1 MGAALALEGSGRLP
15 VAVLGDGDFLM
26 GGTAVWTAAH
36 YRLPLL
42 IVVANNSFFYNDVV
56 HQGRIAGQRQRPAR
70 NSWIGQAISD
80 PDPDLPAFARSLGFH
95 AADQVRDRSALSAAL
110 AAAASVARSGQCVLV
125 DVRVRPD
132 GYALMREI
140 TVGVVA
146 PAYVNVPL
154 WVAQERGFLERRGL
168 RAAERIL
175 GTTHGVTNALR
186 HGEVDIALTAPE
198 GSIADAVAG
207 GPLRVVA
214 GLIDRPPLSMI
225 AIPRHRRFS
234 DLRGG
239 RIGTSSL
246 TEGTRHVAE
255 RMLAAHGL
263 TYPADYDFALEG
275 SHVERWKALQA
286 GTIDAALQ
294 MIPYD
299 DIATDAGFTNLG
311 PVTEEFALNAVC
323 ARFPAERAVLT
334 AFLQALAEAAEWFR
348 GNIGESATI
357 AAARTSIEPR
367 YALRACQALAAG
379 GVIPRDLRSGPG
391 ALAAAVGALRS
402 SGLIPTT
409 LLSGAGPDP
418 IAAAVDYSY
427 L

>member
-1 MGAALALEGSGRLP
+1 
-15 VAVLGDGDFLM
+15 
-26 GGTAVWTAAH
+26 
-36 YRLPLL
+36 
-42 IVVANNSFFYNDVV
+42 
-56 HQGRIAGQRQRPAR
+56 
-70 NSWIGQAISD
+70 
-80 PDPDLPAFARSLGFH
+80 
-95 AADQVRDRSALSAAL
+95 
-110 AAAASVARSGQCVLV
+110 
-125 DVRVRPD
+125 
-132 GYALMREI
+132 MREI

-168 RAAERIL
+168 SATERIL
-175 GTTHGVTNALR
+175 GSTHGVTNALR
-186 HGEVDIALTAPE
+186 DREVDIALTAPE

-214 GLIDRPPLSMI
+214 GLTDRPPLSMI
-225 AIPRHRRFS
+225 ALPRHHDFG

-255 RMLAAHGL
+255 RMLAAHDL
-263 TYPADYDFALEG
+263 SYPADYDFALEG

-299 DIATDAGFTNLG
+299 TMAVDAGFTNLG

-323 ARFPAERAVLT
+323 IRLPAERAELT
-334 AFLQALAEAAEWFR
+334 PFLQALAEAAEWFR
-348 GNIGESATI
+348 GHVAESADI
-357 AAARTSIEPR
+357 AAKRTSIEPR
-367 YALRACQALAAG
+367 YALRACQALAAD
-379 GVIPRDLRSGPG
+379 GVIPGDLRSSPG
-391 ALAAAVGALRS
+391 ALAAVTGALRS
-402 SGLIPTT
+402 SGLIPAEAPEP
-409 LLSGAGPDP
+409 LDP
-418 IAAAVDYSY
+418 LAAAIDYSY

>member
-1 MGAALALEGSGRLP
+1 MAA
-15 VAVLGDGDFLM
+15 
-26 GGTAVWTAAH
+26 
-36 YRLPLL
+36 
-42 IVVANNSFFYNDVV
+42 
-56 HQGRIAGQRQRPAR
+56 
-70 NSWIGQAISD
+70 
-80 PDPDLPAFARSLGFH
+80 
-95 AADQVRDRSALSAAL
+95 
-110 AAAASVARSGQCVLV
+110 
-125 DVRVRPD
+125 
-132 GYALMREI
+132 MREI

-168 RAAERIL
+168 RATERIL
-175 GTTHGVTNALR
+175 GSTHGVTSALR
-186 HGEVDIALTAPE
+186 EGTVDLALTAPE
-198 GSIADAVAG
+198 GSIADAAAG

-225 AIPRHRRFS
+225 ALARHRAFD

-263 TYPADYDFALEG
+263 AYPADYEFALEG

-299 DIATDAGFTNLG
+299 AIAVDAGFTDLG
-311 PVTEEFALNAVC
+311 PAEGEFSFNAACVRLPADAAVVT
-323 ARFPAERAVLT
+323 P
-334 AFLQALAEAAEWFR
+334 FLAALAEAVQWFR
-348 GNIGESATI
+348 DHVEEAAAL

-367 YALRACQALAAG
+367 YAQQACRKLAAD
-379 GVIPRDLRSGPG
+379 GVIPPGLRAAPA
-391 ALAAAVGALRS
+391 ALAAAIGALRD
-402 SGLIPTT
+402 SGLIPPD
-409 LLSGAGPDP
+409 GPDP

-427 L
+427 LA

>member
-1 MGAALALEGSGRLP
+1 MP
-15 VAVLGDGDFLM
+15 TF
-26 GGTAVWTAAH
+26 
-36 YRLPLL
+36 
-42 IVVANNSFFYNDVV
+42 
-56 HQGRIAGQRQRPAR
+56 AGLHAPYPY
-70 NSWIGQAISD
+70 D
-80 PDPDLPAFARSLGFH
+80 PG
-95 AADQVRDRSALSAAL
+95 
-110 AAAASVARSGQCVLV
+110 
-125 DVRVRPD
+125 
-132 GYALMREI
+132 MREI

-154 WVAQERGFLERRGL
+154 WVAQERGFLETRGL
-168 RAAERIL
+168 VATERIL
-175 GTTHGVTNALR
+175 GTTHGVTEALR
-186 HGEVDIALTAPE
+186 DGTVDIALTAPE

-214 GLIDRPPLSMI
+214 GLIDTPPLSMI
-225 AIPRHRRFS
+225 ALPAHKTFG

-263 TYPADYDFALEG
+263 AYPADYDFALEG

-299 DIATDAGFTNLG
+299 TMAADAGFTDLG
-311 PVTEEFALNAVC
+311 PVTEEFALNAACV
-323 ARFPAERAVLT
+323 RLPAERGAVS

-348 GNIGESATI
+348 GHVEESAAI
-357 AAARTSIEPR
+357 AAKRTSTEPR
-367 YALRACQALAAG
+367 YALGACQALAAD
-379 GVIPRDLRSGPG
+379 GVLARDLRSAPA

-402 SGLIPTT
+402 SGQV
-409 LLSGAGPDP
+409 GDGPDP
-418 IAAAVDYSY
+418 LETALDYSY

>member
-1 MGAALALEGSGRLP
+1 MTEL
-15 VAVLGDGDFLM
+15 
-26 GGTAVWTAAH
+26 
-36 YRLPLL
+36 
-42 IVVANNSFFYNDVV
+42 
-56 HQGRIAGQRQRPAR
+56 
-70 NSWIGQAISD
+70 
-80 PDPDLPAFARSLGFH
+80 
-95 AADQVRDRSALSAAL
+95 
-110 AAAASVARSGQCVLV
+110 
-125 DVRVRPD
+125 
-132 GYALMREI
+132 

-168 RAAERIL
+168 SATEQIL

-186 HGEVDIALTAPE
+186 DGAVDIALTAPE

-225 AIPRHRRFS
+225 AIPRHRSVS

-299 DIATDAGFTNLG
+299 AMAIDAGFTNLG
-311 PVTEEFALNAVC
+311 PVTDEFALNAVC
-323 ARFPAERAVLT
+323 INILSAERPVVA
-334 AFLQALAEAAEWFR
+334 AFLAALAEAAEWFR
-348 GNIGESATI
+348 GNLEASAAI
-357 AAARTSIEPR
+357 ATARTSIEPR
-367 YALRACQALAAG
+367 YARQACRALAAG
-379 GVIPRDLRSGPG
+379 GVLARDLRSSPG
-391 ALAAAVGALRS
+391 ALAAVTGALAS
-402 SGLIPTT
+402 SGLIPP
-409 LLSGAGPDP
+409 GGRDP
-418 IAAAVDYSY
+418 VAAAVDYSY

>member
-1 MGAALALEGSGRLP
+1 
-15 VAVLGDGDFLM
+15 
-26 GGTAVWTAAH
+26 
-36 YRLPLL
+36 
-42 IVVANNSFFYNDVV
+42 
-56 HQGRIAGQRQRPAR
+56 
-70 NSWIGQAISD
+70 
-80 PDPDLPAFARSLGFH
+80 
-95 AADQVRDRSALSAAL
+95 
-110 AAAASVARSGQCVLV
+110 
-125 DVRVRPD
+125 
-132 GYALMREI
+132 MREI

-168 RAAERIL
+168 SATERIL

-186 HGEVDIALTAPE
+186 DREVDIALTAPE

-214 GLIDRPPLSMI
+214 GLTDRPPLSMI
-225 AIPRHRRFS
+225 ALPRHHEVG

-263 TYPADYDFALEG
+263 SYPADYDFALEG

-299 DIATDAGFTNLG
+299 AMAVDAGFTNLG

-323 ARFPAERAVLT
+323 VRLPAERAELT
-334 AFLQALAEAAEWFR
+334 PFLQALAEAAEWFR
-348 GNIGESATI
+348 GHVAESADI
-357 AAARTSIEPR
+357 AAKRTSIEPR
-367 YALRACQALAAG
+367 YALRACQALAAD
-379 GVIPRDLRSGPG
+379 GVIPVDLRSSPG
-391 ALAAAVGALRS
+391 ALAAVTGALRS
-402 SGLIPTT
+402 SGLIPAEAPEP
-409 LLSGAGPDP
+409 LDP

>member
-1 MGAALALEGSGRLP
+1 
-15 VAVLGDGDFLM
+15 
-26 GGTAVWTAAH
+26 
-36 YRLPLL
+36 
-42 IVVANNSFFYNDVV
+42 
-56 HQGRIAGQRQRPAR
+56 
-70 NSWIGQAISD
+70 
-80 PDPDLPAFARSLGFH
+80 
-95 AADQVRDRSALSAAL
+95 
-110 AAAASVARSGQCVLV
+110 
-125 DVRVRPD
+125 
-132 GYALMREI
+132 MREI

-168 RAAERIL
+168 AATERII

-186 HGEVDIALTAPE
+186 NGEVDIALTAPE

-214 GLIDRPPLSMI
+214 GLTDRPPLSMI
-225 AIPRHRRFS
+225 ALGRHHTVD

-275 SHVERWKALQA
+275 SHVQRWKALQA

-299 DIATDAGFTNLG
+299 VMAVEAGFTDLG
-311 PVTEEFALNAVC
+311 PVAEEFALNAVC
-323 ARFPAERAVLT
+323 VRLPAERAELT
-334 AFLQALAEAAEWFR
+334 PFLQALAEAAQWFR
-348 GNIGESATI
+348 GHIEESAAI
-357 AAARTSIEPR
+357 AAERTSIDPR
-367 YALRACQALAAG
+367 YALRACQALAADG
-379 GVIPRDLRSGPG
+379 IVSRDLRSSPG
-391 ALAAAVGALRS
+391 ALAAVIAALRS
-402 SGLIPTT
+402 SGLIPAEAPG
-409 LLSGAGPDP
+409 SADP

>member
-1 MGAALALEGSGRLP
+1 M
-15 VAVLGDGDFLM
+15 
-26 GGTAVWTAAH
+26 
-36 YRLPLL
+36 
-42 IVVANNSFFYNDVV
+42 I
-56 HQGRIAGQRQRPAR
+56 RP
-70 NSWIGQAISD
+70 
-80 PDPDLPAFARSLGFH
+80 
-95 AADQVRDRSALSAAL
+95 
-110 AAAASVARSGQCVLV
+110 
-125 DVRVRPD
+125 
-132 GYALMREI
+132 MKEI
-140 TVGVVA
+140 TVGVIA

-154 WVAQERGFLERRGL
+154 WVAQEQGFLERRGL
-168 RAAERIL
+168 RATERIL
-175 GTTHGVTNALR
+175 GTTHGVTDALR
-186 HGEVDIALTAPE
+186 DGAVDIALSSPE
-198 GSIADAVAG
+198 GSIADALAG

-225 AIPRHRRFS
+225 AIPRHRTFA

-299 DIATDAGFTNLG
+299 YLAADAGFTDLG
-311 PVTEEFALNAVC
+311 PVTEEFALSAVC
-323 ARFPAERAVLT
+323 ARVDTERALVT
-334 AFLQALAEAAEWFR
+334 PVLQALAEAAEWFR
-348 GNIGESATI
+348 GHIEDSAAM

-367 YALRACQALAAG
+367 YSLRACQALAAD
-379 GVIPRDLRSGPG
+379 GVIPRDQRSAPG

-402 SGLIPTT
+402 SGLIPPAG
-409 LLSGAGPDP
+409 LGPDP
-418 IAAAVDYSY
+418 LAVAVDYSY
-427 L
+427 LSYLG

>member
-1 MGAALALEGSGRLP
+1 
-15 VAVLGDGDFLM
+15 
-26 GGTAVWTAAH
+26 
-36 YRLPLL
+36 
-42 IVVANNSFFYNDVV
+42 
-56 HQGRIAGQRQRPAR
+56 
-70 NSWIGQAISD
+70 
-80 PDPDLPAFARSLGFH
+80 
-95 AADQVRDRSALSAAL
+95 
-110 AAAASVARSGQCVLV
+110 
-125 DVRVRPD
+125 
-132 GYALMREI
+132 MREI

-168 RAAERIL
+168 RATERIL
-175 GTTHGVTNALR
+175 GTTHGVTSALR
-186 HGEVDIALTAPE
+186 DGAVDIALTAPE

-225 AIPRHRRFS
+225 AIPRHRRFG

-299 DIATDAGFTNLG
+299 YIAADAGFTNLG

-379 GVIPRDLRSGPG
+379 GVIPRDLRSSPG
-391 ALAAAVGALRS
+391 ALAAVTGALRS
-402 SGLIPTT
+402 SGLIPPT
-409 LLSGAGPDP
+409 LLSGAGPDPIDP

>member
-1 MGAALALEGSGRLP
+1 
-15 VAVLGDGDFLM
+15 
-26 GGTAVWTAAH
+26 
-36 YRLPLL
+36 
-42 IVVANNSFFYNDVV
+42 
-56 HQGRIAGQRQRPAR
+56 
-70 NSWIGQAISD
+70 
-80 PDPDLPAFARSLGFH
+80 
-95 AADQVRDRSALSAAL
+95 
-110 AAAASVARSGQCVLV
+110 
-125 DVRVRPD
+125 
-132 GYALMREI
+132 MREI

-154 WVAQERGFLERRGL
+154 WIAQERGFLERRGL
-168 RAAERIL
+168 AAAERIC
-175 GTTHGVTNALR
+175 GTTHGVTGALR
-186 HGEVDIALTAPE
+186 DDEVDIALTAPE

-214 GLIDRPPLSMI
+214 GLTDRPPLSMI
-225 AIPRHRRFS
+225 ALPRHHTFK

-299 DIATDAGFTNLG
+299 VMAVEAGFTDLG
-311 PVTEEFALNAVC
+311 PVTEEFALNSACV
-323 ARFPAERAVLT
+323 AIGPERAWLSS
-334 AFLQALAEAAEWFR
+334 FLQALAEATEWFR
-348 GNIGESATI
+348 GHVEESAAI

-367 YALRACQALAAG
+367 YALLACQALAAG
-379 GVIPRDLRSGPG
+379 GVIPRNLRSSPG
-391 ALAAAVGALRS
+391 ALAAVIAALRS
-402 SGLIPTT
+402 SGLIPPD
-409 LLSGAGPDP
+409 APDP
-418 IAAAVDYSY
+418 VAAAVDYSY